1 MFDGHGPYGHMVSKK
16 VRDSLP
22 LILCSQWK
30 ANDSGDQN
38 SLRDTSS
45 SSEETAALSMDD
57 ECFESLDY
65 EENEKHPEMYLPLK
79 NSLLKSFKLM
89 DKELKLHPT
98 LDCFCS
104 GSTAVTLVKQGQD
117 LVIGNVGDSSGASNE
132 RQRQLFGCYTI
143 DCGLEA

>member
-1 MFDGHGPYGHMVSKK
+1 MVSKK

-22 LILCSQWK
+22 LILCSKWK

-45 SSEETAALSMDD
+45 NSEGTAALSMDD

-104 GSTAVTLVKQGQD
+104 GSTAVTLVKQVCIIQHYM
-117 LVIGNVGDSSGASNE
+117 LISCETTSFTC
-132 RQRQLFGCYTI
+132 QYTKTHTHI
-143 DCGLEA
+143 VTEITD